1 MITNFPII
9 DSYSATEKIASAIK
23 KNNVIAFAGGITS
36 QWSHEIILQAIEDL
50 DVKYILAGPSSEE
63 YIKKLTQHPAWSKVD
78 YKGKIQHEDVSTMF
92 QQSAV
97 GMALLQYSP
106 NSNGKEGTLGNT
118 KLFEYMMA
126 GLPVICTDFTLW
138 KDIIYKWHCGI
149 CVNPN
154 DVNAIVEAIRQ
165 IIESQTAAKEMGN
178 AGRLAIKTEFNWSN
192 EERKLLNLY
201 REVTANS

>member
-36 QWSHEIILQAIEDL
+36 QWSHEIILQAIEGL
-50 DVKYILAGPSSEE
+50 DVQYKLAGVADKGYINKLQDDPSWE
-63 YIKKLTQHPAWSKVD
+63 KVD
-78 YKGKIQHEDVSTMF
+78 YVGKIPHEDIANVLR
-92 QQSAV
+92 QSSV

-165 IIESQTAAKEMGN
+165 IIESQTAAKEMGY

-192 EERKLLNLY
+192 E
-201 REVTANS
+201 